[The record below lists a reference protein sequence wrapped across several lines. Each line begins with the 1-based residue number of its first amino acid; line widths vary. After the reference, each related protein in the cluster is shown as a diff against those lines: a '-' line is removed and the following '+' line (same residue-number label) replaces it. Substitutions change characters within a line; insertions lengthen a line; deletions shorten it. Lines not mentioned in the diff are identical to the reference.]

1 MTTLINK
8 PTDSFLAQ
16 SKPAPQP
23 PMSAGWPLVG
33 ALPALIGRQIDF
45 LPAAHAR
52 YGEIYTL
59 NLGLTS
65 AVVLN
70 HPDHAQ
76 HVFRDH
82 ARNYR
87 KGGKFWEIVR
97 EMLGNGLV
105 VSEGDFWLRQRRMLQ
120 PQFHRQRLSALTTLM
135 SEAIAEGLQSWPQ
148 DGQPLDLGQALAD
161 MTMRVIT
168 RTMFGGSLGAGEIAQ
183 VSDALT
189 YAINYTMPAMLTR
202 NLPAWLFAG
211 RERRFRDAI
220 AQIDAVVFQVI
231 ERSRQAIAQGNYA
244 DNLISMMLTLVDEET
259 GEGMTDQQ
267 LRDEAVTIFLAGYET
282 TSVALTWALPLI
294 LHDTNCFAKLQTE
307 IDTVLGGQPVSFA
320 NVGQL
325 SYTRMVLQ
333 ETMRLRPPASWLP
346 RVAVDDDEI
355 AGYHIPAGTMVVLPI
370 YMYHHHPAFWEEPT
384 KFDPERFSPE
394 RSAGRHPFAWIP
406 FGAGQRL
413 CIGRDFAMLEGQM
426 ILATLLQ
433 QFTLTP
439 VAKTLPPAQLAAT
452 LKPQGAVLMA
462 CRRRVVYRG

>member
-1 MTTLINK
+1 MTTLINQ
-8 PTDSFLAQ
+8 PIDSH
-16 SKPAPQP
+16 STKPAPPALP
-23 PMSAGWPLVG
+23 PRTSGWPLIG
-33 ALPALIGRQIDF
+33 ALPALIRQQIDF

-59 NLGLTS
+59 NLGLTQ

-87 KGGKFWEIVR
+87 KGGKFWEIIR
-97 EMLGNGLV
+97 DMLGNGLV

-120 PQFHRQRLSALTTLM
+120 PQFHRQRLAALTALM
-135 SEAIAEGLQSWPQ
+135 SEAITEGLQSWPQ
-148 DGQPLDLGQALAD
+148 SGQPLDLGKAFAD
-161 MTMRVIT
+161 LTMRVIT
-168 RTMFGGSLGAGEIAQ
+168 RTMFGSTLERNEIEQ
-183 VSDALT
+183 VGNALT
-189 YAINYTMPAMLTR
+189 YAINYVMPAMLTR
-202 NLPAWLFAG
+202 NLPAWLFTA
-211 RERRFRDAI
+211 RERRFRAAI
-220 AQIDAVVFQVI
+220 AQIDAVVYRVI
-231 ERSRQAIAQGNYA
+231 ESSRQSLAQGDYA
-244 DNLISMMLTLVDEET
+244 DNLLSMMLTLVDEET

-267 LRDEAVTIFLAGYET
+267 LRDEAITIFLAGYET
-282 TSVALTWALPLI
+282 TAVALTWALPLI
-294 LHDTNCFAKLQTE
+294 LQDAHGFAKLQAE
-307 IDTVLGGQPVSFA
+307 LDTVLGDQPVTFA

-346 RVAVDDDEI
+346 RVAVADDEI
-355 AGYHIPAGTMVVLPI
+355 AGYQIPAGTMVVLPI
-370 YMYHHHPAFWEEPT
+370 YMYHHHPAFWEEPN

-426 ILATLLQ
+426 ILATILQ
-433 QFTLTP
+433 QFSLTP
-439 VAKTLPPAQLAAT
+439 LAKALPQAQLAAT
-452 LKPQGAVLMA
+452 LKPRGAVLMA
-462 CRRRVVYRG
+462 CQRRQAA

>member
-1 MTTLINK
+1 MTTYVNQ
-8 PTDSFLAQ
+8 PTDALLAQ
-16 SKPAPQP
+16 PQHRPLP
-23 PMSAGWPLVG
+23 PTTGGWPFLG
-33 ALPALIGRQIDF
+33 SLPALMRQQIDF

-59 NLGLTS
+59 NLGLTK

-87 KGGKFWEIVR
+87 KGGKFWEIIR

-120 PQFHRQRLSALTTLM
+120 PQFHRQRLAALTALM
-135 SEAIAEGLQSWPQ
+135 SEAIGEGLESWPQ
-148 DGQPLDLGQALAD
+148 TGETLDLGKALAD
-161 MTMRVIT
+161 ITMRVIT
-168 RTMFGGSLGAGEIAQ
+168 RTMFGGSLAAGEIAQ

-202 NLPAWLFAG
+202 SLPAWLFAA
-211 RERRFRDAI
+211 RERRFRESI
-220 AQIDAVVFQVI
+220 AQIDAVVYQVI
-231 ERSRQAIAQGNYA
+231 ERSRQAIARGEYA

-267 LRDEAVTIFLAGYET
+267 LRDEAITIFLAGYET

-294 LHDTNCFAKLQTE
+294 LHETDCFQKLQTE
-307 IDTVLGGQPVSFA
+307 IDTVLGSQPVTFA

-325 SYTRMVLQ
+325 GYTRMVLQ
-333 ETMRLRPPASWLP
+333 EVLRLRPPASWLP
-346 RVAVDDDEI
+346 RVAVADDEI

-370 YMYHHHPAFWEEPT
+370 YMYHHHPAFWAEPT
-384 KFDPERFSPE
+384 KFDPARFSPAQ
-394 RSAGRHPFAWIP
+394 SAGRHAFAWIP

-426 ILATLLQ
+426 ILATILQ

-439 VAKTLPPAQLAAT
+439 LAKTLPQAQLAAT
-452 LKPQGAVLMA
+452 LKPRGEVLMR
-462 CRRRVVYRG
+462 CRRRNVA

>member
-1 MTTLINK
+1 
-8 PTDSFLAQ
+8 
-16 SKPAPQP
+16 
-23 PMSAGWPLVG
+23 MSAGWPLVG
-33 ALPALIGRQIDF
+33 ALPALIRQQIDF

-59 NLGLTS
+59 NLGLTQ

-87 KGGKFWEIVR
+87 KGGKFWEIIR

-105 VSEGDFWLRQRRMLQ
+105 VSEGEFWLRQRRMLQ
-120 PQFHRQRLSALTTLM
+120 PQFHRQRLAALTALM
-135 SEAIAEGLQSWPQ
+135 SEAIGEGLESWSQS
-148 DGQPLDLGQALAD
+148 GETLDLGKALAD
-161 MTMRVIT
+161 ITMRVIT
-168 RTMFGGSLGAGEIAQ
+168 RTMFGGSLAAGEIAQ

-202 NLPAWLFAG
+202 NLPAWLFAA
-211 RERRFRDAI
+211 RERRFRASI
-220 AQIDAVVFQVI
+220 AQIDAVVYKVI
-231 ERSRQAIAQGNYA
+231 ERSRQAIQQGDYA
-244 DNLISMMLTLVDEET
+244 DNLISMMLTLVDEES
-259 GEGMTDQQ
+259 GEAMTDQQ
-267 LRDEAVTIFLAGYET
+267 MRDEAITIFLAGYET

-294 LHDTNCFAKLQTE
+294 LNDANCFAKLQTE
-307 IDTVLGGQPVSFA
+307 IDTVLGGQPVTFA

-325 SYTRMVLQ
+325 GYTRMVLQ
-333 ETMRLRPPASWLP
+333 EVLRLRPPASWLP
-346 RVAVDDDEI
+346 RVAVEDDAI

-384 KFDPERFSPE
+384 KFDPERFRSE
-394 RSAGRHPFAWIP
+394 RSTGRHPFAWIP

-426 ILATLLQ
+426 ILATVLQ

-439 VAKTLPPAQLAAT
+439 LDKELPQPQLAAT
-452 LKPQGAVLMA
+452 LKPRGKVLMQC
-462 CRRRVVYRG
+462 CRRA

>member
-1 MTTLINK
+1 MTTLLNQ
-8 PTDSFLAQ
+8 PTEALLAQ
-16 SKPAPQP
+16 PQRRPQP
-23 PMSAGWPLVG
+23 PLTGGWPLLG
-33 ALPALIGRQIDF
+33 ALPALIRRQIDF
-45 LPAAHAR
+45 LPAAHAQ

-59 NLGLTS
+59 NLGLTK

-87 KGGKFWEIVR
+87 KGGKFWEIIR

-105 VSEGDFWLRQRRMLQ
+105 VSEGEFWLRQRRMLQ
-120 PQFHRQRLSALTTLM
+120 PQFHRQRLAALTGLM
-135 SEAIAEGLQSWPQ
+135 SEAIAEGLQHWPQ
-148 DGQPLDLGQALAD
+148 AGQTLDLGKALAD
-161 MTMRVIT
+161 ITMRVIT
-168 RTMFGGSLGAGEIAQ
+168 RTMFGGSLAAGEIAQ
-183 VSDALT
+183 VSEALT
-189 YAINYTMPAMLTR
+189 YAVNYTMPAMLTR
-202 NLPAWLFAG
+202 NLPAWLFAA
-211 RERRFRDAI
+211 RERRFHEAI
-220 AQIDAVVFQVI
+220 TQIDAVVYQVI
-231 ERSRQAIAQGNYA
+231 ERSRQAIAQGEYA
-244 DNLISMMLTLVDEET
+244 DNLISMMLTLVDEES
-259 GEGMTDQQ
+259 GEAMTDQQ

-294 LHDTNCFAKLQTE
+294 LNDAACFAKLQAE
-307 IDTVLGGQPVSFA
+307 IDTVLGGQPVTFA

-325 SYTRMVLQ
+325 GYTRMVLQ
-333 ETMRLRPPASWLP
+333 EVMRLRPPASWLP
-346 RVAVDDDEI
+346 RVAVEDDEI

-394 RSAGRHPFAWIP
+394 RSAGRHAFAWIP

-426 ILATLLQ
+426 ILATILQ

-439 VAKTLPPAQLAAT
+439 LAKTLPQAQLAAT
-452 LKPQGAVLMA
+452 LKPRGEVMMG
-462 CRRRVVYRG
+462 CRRRC